1 MWLVRRGCCKGWEKG
16 SCNFFFSPTP
26 PVPTHPHHP
35 PNIAKRAPAQPE
47 VAELLTVMSSRAT
60 ALATALCRGDRLALS
75 RALTLVESRHPRNRA
90 DATALL
96 SSVLLTRRQ
105 QQQQHLAATAAAD
118 AAANATATGAAAA
131 SSLRIG
137 ISGPPGTGKS
147 TLIESLGGELLSRG
161 HRLAV
166 LAVDPSSQRSGGSIM
181 GDKTRMSTLS
191 ADRRAFIRPSPSQG
205 VLGGVARRTSDA
217 VLCCEAAGYDRLI
230 VETVGV
236 GQSEIAVAGL
246 VDMFVLLVPPAAGD
260 GLQGVKRGI
269 MELADLVVVTKADGK
284 LEAVAGV
291 MAQDVRSALR
301 VLRPRSRAWTPR
313 VIRTSV
319 VKEAPKGRGPMA
331 QLADVID
338 EFRVAMEPTGE
349 LSARRREQ
357 AGRAVWEH
365 ASVEL
370 LERLAATPEVERM
383 LVALGERTAA
393 GELSV
398 GQAGAAAAEWLS
410 SGVGEREWR
419 GG

>member
-1 MWLVRRGCCKGWEKG
+1 MA
-16 SCNFFFSPTP
+16 T
-26 PVPTHPHHP
+26 
-35 PNIAKRAPAQPE
+35 
-47 VAELLTVMSSRAT
+47 SRAV
-60 ALATALCRGDRLALS
+60 ALATALCLGDRVALS
-75 RALTLVESRHPRNRA
+75 RALTLVESRHPRSRA

-105 QQQQHLAATAAAD
+105 QQQQQHQQQKQQLDTTVHEAVP
-118 AAANATATGAAAA
+118 AN

-147 TLIESLGGELLSRG
+147 TLIEALGGELLSRG

-181 GDKTRMSTLS
+181 GDKTRMPTLS

-301 VLRPRSRAWTPR
+301 VLRPRCRAWTPR
-313 VIRTSV
+313 VIKTSV
-319 VKEAPKGRGPMA
+319 VKEAPDGRGPMA
-331 QLADVID
+331 KLADVID
-338 EFRVAMEPTGE
+338 DFRVAMEASGE

-383 LVALGERTAA
+383 LAALGERTAA

-398 GQAGAAAAEWLS
+398 GQAGAVAAEWLS
-410 SGVGEREWR
+410 SGVEEREWR
-419 GG
+419 DG